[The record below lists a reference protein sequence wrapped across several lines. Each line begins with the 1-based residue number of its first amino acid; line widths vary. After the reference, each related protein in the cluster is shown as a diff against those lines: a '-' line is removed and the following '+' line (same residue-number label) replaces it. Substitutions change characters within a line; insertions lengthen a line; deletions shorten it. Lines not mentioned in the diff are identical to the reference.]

1 MSRTVAV
8 KTSTKEYE
16 VIIGGGL
23 HYGQEISKVRK
34 PCKVVVVSDDIVFS
48 LYGERCVSELE
59 CVGFDV
65 ISFTF
70 PNGEKSKNLTT
81 AGRLLSFL
89 AENGISKTDLLVA
102 LGGGVTGDLT
112 GFVASVYLRG
122 MEYVQCPTT
131 LLAAIDSSV
140 GGKTAV
146 DLEQGKNLVGAF
158 HQPLR
163 VVCDTETFA
172 TLPKEVMSDGMAEA
186 IKYGMI
192 RDYELFEQFEKK
204 NFDIATM
211 VERCV
216 QIKAEIVGEDEFD
229 TGVRKLLNF
238 GHTIGHSVEKLSS
251 YEIPHGSA
259 VAIGMV
265 VVTKA
270 YEEANGLGS
279 FMSDRLITVLENY
292 QLPVS
297 CEYPLKE
304 LAEQAISDKKRAG
317 NIISILLPEEI
328 GNCIIRDMS
337 MDEWIAFVEKAYK

>member
-1 MSRTVAV
+1 MDRTVAV
-8 KTSTKEYE
+8 KTNTKEYE
-16 VIIGGGL
+16 VVIGSGL
-23 HYGQEISKVRK
+23 HYGQEIAKVQK

-48 LYGERCVSELE
+48 LYADKCVKELKS
-59 CVGFDV
+59 VGFDV
-65 ISFTF
+65 LTYTF
-70 PNGEKSKNLTT
+70 PNGEKSKNLST
-81 AGRLLSFL
+81 AQALLSFL
-89 AENGISKTDLLVA
+89 AENGISKSDLLVA

-112 GFVASVYLRG
+112 GFVASVFLRG

-163 VVCDTETFA
+163 VVCDTDTFQ

-192 RDYELFEQFEKK
+192 RDEALFEQFEKMS
-204 NFDIATM
+204 FDMADM

-265 VVTKA
+265 IVTKA
-270 YEEANGLGS
+270 YEAANGPDS
-279 FMSDRLITVLENY
+279 SMSERLIATLQQY

-297 CEYPLKE
+297 CDYSLKD

-317 NIISILLPEEI
+317 NTISILLPEKI
-328 GNCIIRDMS
+328 GNCVICDMS
-337 MDEWIAFVEKAYK
+337 MDAWIAFVAKA

>member
-1 MSRTVAV
+1 MKRIVEV

-16 VIIGGGL
+16 VIIGNSL
-23 HYGQEISKVRK
+23 HYGEEIAKVK
-34 PCKVVVVSDDIVFS
+34 KSCKIIVVSDDIVFS
-48 LYGERCVSELE
+48 LYGNKCINEIKE
-59 CVGFDV
+59 CGFDV
-65 ISFTF
+65 DFFTF
-70 PNGEKSKNLTT
+70 PNGEKSKNLST
-81 AGRLLSFL
+81 AEDILSFL
-89 AENGISKTDLLVA
+89 AKRGISKSDLLVA

-122 MEYVQCPTT
+122 MEYIQCPTT

-146 DLEQGKNLVGAF
+146 DLPQGKNLVGAF

-163 VVCDTETFA
+163 VVCDTDTFK
-172 TLPKEVMSDGMAEA
+172 TLPDNVFSDGMAEA
-186 IKYGMI
+186 VKYGMI
-192 RDYELFEQFEKK
+192 RDKELFEQFEKHS
-204 NFDIATM
+204 FDISDM
-211 VERCV
+211 VHRCV

-238 GHTIGHSVEKLSS
+238 GHTVGHSVEKLSD

-265 VVTKA
+265 IVTRA
-270 YEEANGLGS
+270 YEHAKGLDAS
-279 FMSDRLITVLENY
+279 MSERLITTLQHY

-297 CEYPLKE
+297 CDYTLKD

-317 NIISILLPEEI
+317 NTISILLPEEI
-328 GNCIIRDMS
+328 GHCVICDMS
-337 MDEWIAFVEKAYK
+337 MEDWIAFVAKA